1 MLQTERHEMIM
12 EKILK
17 EQSIKTI
24 DICNLLNVSRQTI
37 RNDLEYLDSIGKLK
51 KVHGGAILE
60 KKSIE
65 PSFETRSNN
74 NLTEKKAI
82 AAQAAQMIEDGDTI
96 YLDIGTTVGEMIPH
110 LNKFSNLT
118 IITNSINFAYHLSQ
132 YKNIRVICSG
142 GEMRN
147 SEKSLSGHIAR
158 KILENYYVDKSFIG
172 IGGVSEKAGYTDYYV
187 DEAEIRKLMIHHSN
201 ISYALLDYSKV
212 NVIAIAKYANL
223 SDIETVITDS
233 KTPKSFRNI
242 LEDNGVEVITVE

>member
-1 MLQTERHEMIM
+1 MLQTERHEIIM

-17 EQSIKTI
+17 EQSIRTI
-24 DICNLLNVSRQTI
+24 DLCDLLNVSRQTI

-74 NLTEKKAI
+74 NLIEKKAI
-82 AAQAAQMIEDGDTI
+82 AEKAVQMIEDGDTI

-110 LNKFSNLT
+110 LNNFYNLT
-118 IITNSINFAYHLSQ
+118 VITNSINFAYQLSQ
-132 YKNIRVICSG
+132 YENIRVICSG

-172 IGGVSEKAGYTDYYV
+172 IGGISEKAGYTDYYI
-187 DEAEIRKLMIHHSN
+187 DEAEIRKLMINHSN
-201 ISYALLDYSKV
+201 TSYALLDYSKV
-212 NVIAIAKYANL
+212 GVIAIAKYADL
-223 SDIETVITDS
+223 SDIGTVITDCKTS
-233 KTPKSFRNI
+233 KNI
-242 LEDNGVEVITVE
+242 IDSLQSHGVDVITVE